1 MKCKFGF
8 QPPETASVS
17 VSIDFPLESWI
28 DLSALRPLVSTTSV
42 PIQISAPGTRMTGLI
57 ERESITAA
65 TLNPLAFKSLAVF
78 QPSSLFV

>member
-1 MKCKFGF
+1 
-8 QPPETASVS
+8 
-17 VSIDFPLESWI
+17 
-28 DLSALRPLVSTTSV
+28 
-42 PIQISAPGTRMTGLI
+42 MTGLI